1 MKDINEQI
9 DRIKQLFT
17 EERLHGNLI
26 KETTE
31 EVTEEESDEVTEQLG
46 KKIKQGVKNIKANR
60 AEKKA
65 ERKQKKADKKQD
77 RATKAQSKAD
87 VASNTA
93 VEKRAS
99 ANATKSVDSGET
111 TPAPTTTKA
120 TTSKSTG
127 KTSSGVSKG
136 DFTKPLT
143 DLGGADGKSRYIL
156 TGKNNDGKLT
166 AKKVNS
172 SGKTIATYVRESYM
186 NKNSLFE
193 SVYTFDKKNIIK
205 ENWKWNEGDNGAG
218 KVFSDS
224 LSKKFDDAIGQIGA
238 TIPTTGNDGN
248 SEDPVANA
256 KSIPE
261 EWKEYPCVYNNPD
274 KVENKKDDGTTFF
287 VIDNEIGRISYFN
300 NGRCKDT
307 KGEMRNYT
315 CKDGKIV
322 IGKKDKTS
330 SSSSKAVESNI
341 INSVG
346 VLTGDD
352 SWWGNITH
360 SALSAGIAGAVAVAA
375 TPLTLSAGALA
386 AGFGGLVADNFMDR
400 RKGVKGL
407 VDALDGWVD
416 NEDLAFVLAQLSFFK
431 DKKYQDPVSG
441 KLVPAITKIKELYQE
456 DEGSDLI
463 ADIESV
469 GTKTLSNMTL
479 KDGTDVTADQFKE
492 IVVKALK

>member
-87 VASNTA
+87 DASNTA

-99 ANATKSVDSGET
+99 ANATKAVDSGET

-224 LSKKFDDAIGQIGA
+224 LSKKFDDAIGQIGT
-238 TIPTTGNDGN
+238 TIPTNGNDGN

-352 SWWGNITH
+352 SWWGNLTH
-360 SALSAGIAGAVAVAA
+360 SNFTAALGG
-375 TPLTLSAGALA
+375 A
-386 AGFGGLVADNFMDR
+386 AGLAIAAALPDNMFVDR

-416 NEDLAFVLAQLSFFK
+416 NEDLAYVGATLNYFK
-431 DKKYQDPVSG
+431 DKKYKDPVSG
-441 KLVPAITKIKELYQE
+441 KLVPAITKIKELYKE
-456 DEGSDLI
+456 DEGEDLI
-463 ADIESV
+463 ADIQSV
-469 GTKTLSNMTL
+469 GTNTLSNMTL
-479 KDGTDVTADQFKE
+479 KDGTEVTPDQFKE
-492 IVVKALK
+492 IVVNSI

>member
-1 MKDINEQI
+1 MKDINKQI

-46 KKIKQGVKNIKANR
+46 KRIKQGVKNVKANR

-87 VASNTA
+87 DASNTA
-93 VEKRAS
+93 IEKRAS
-99 ANATKSVDSGET
+99 AIATKSVDSGET
-111 TPAPTTTKA
+111 TPSPTTTKA
-120 TTSKSTG
+120 ATSKPTG

-224 LSKKFDDAIGQIGA
+224 LSKKFDDAIGQIGT
-238 TIPTTGNDGN
+238 TIPTTVNNSN
-248 SEDPVANA
+248 SEDTNA

-261 EWKEYPCVYNNPD
+261 EWKKYPCVYNNPD
-274 KVENKKDDGTTFF
+274 KEENKKDDGTTFF

-300 NGRCKDT
+300 NGRCKDK
-307 KGEMRNYT
+307 KGEMRIYT

-322 IGKKDKTS
+322 IGKKDKTTS
-330 SSSSKAVESNI
+330 AKSVDSNI
-341 INSVG
+341 IKSVG

-360 SALSAGIAGAVAVAA
+360 SALSAGLAGAVAVAA
-375 TPLTLSAGALA
+375 TPLSLPVA
-386 AGFGGLVADNFMDR
+386 AVAAAYGGLVADTFMDR

-416 NEDLAFVLAQLSFFK
+416 NEDLAFVLTQLTFFK

-441 KLVPAITKIKELYQE
+441 KLIPAITKIKELYQE

-492 IVVKALK
+492 IVVKSLK